1 MERIDRKIAEIR
13 ELQAEI
19 DRRTEA
25 EDRAE
30 ELIGQCRFGEAEE
43 LLGALEGAEGMVGQ
57 DETALGHGQ
66 RQAEA
71 DHMAD
76 AVNRFAGLLSQ
87 GRIYKA
93 IGLWKDDGG
102 VARKGRRTTDEGA
115 IRKKAT
121 KMRGMED
128 AELVHYVEDRVEK
141 ARSEGFREG
150 ARLTE
155 DRQIMDSKLG
165 WCLATFVAS
174 YDRSLLL
181 LKRIGR
187 DTDGFKAVMDIAS
200 LHVAQW
206 IAWRDVLEQIDGRK
220 YIFMHRDGYFGIY
233 TEDENERRWLLKVER
248 KEGTWD
254 GEGEH

>member
-13 ELQAEI
+13 ELQAES

-25 EDRAE
+25 ENRSE
-30 ELIGQCRFGEAEE
+30 ELIGQYRFDEAVDP
-43 LLGALEGAEGMVGQ
+43 LGMLEGAEGMAGQ
-57 DETALGHGQ
+57 DEAVLGYGQ

-71 DHMAD
+71 DYRAEAM
-76 AVNRFAGLLSQ
+76 NQFAGLISQ
-87 GRIYKA
+87 GRPYKA
-93 IGLWKDDGG
+93 MGLWKKESGM
-102 VARKGRRTTDEGA
+102 AWKGRRTTDEGA
-115 IRKKAT
+115 IRKKVA

-155 DRQIMDSKLG
+155 DREIMDSKLG

-220 YIFMHRDGYFGIY
+220 YIFVHRDGYFGIY
-233 TEDENERRWLLKVER
+233 AEDGNERRWLLKVER
-248 KEGTWD
+248 KERGD
-254 GEGEH
+254 GEGKH